1 VDYAY
6 SRRPPAPEHSRGL
19 EIECLKGMTNNR
31 FRPARRLTH
40 AITLTAAAVLAT
52 ACIVEESD
60 SAAKTAA
67 DSAAKAATT
76 PALDTAGSVAA
87 EISAPGYN
95 LYSLDTAG
103 LGAQMDSLPPLASDP
118 AFAQITPTSAVA
130 PPRKFPIT
138 IANRGPAVLQL
149 QVMLDRAGFSPGIID
164 GTWGKNA
171 AKALRYF
178 RAANG
183 MDSAATKTL
192 DKSTYDRL
200 AAAAGTTPLITTHQ
214 VTADD
219 VEGPFLPIPDD
230 VYEQAKLK
238 CLCYSSPAEQ
248 LAEQFHTSEA
258 MLRQLNP
265 KVDLKSLA
273 AGVSLQVPNV
283 QAPTGD
289 QATRDTA
296 AQRAATRDTAAK
308 GAAKIVISRSG
319 FWTHVLDGS
328 GKIIA
333 HFPSTLGAGYDP
345 SPTGGFRVTNISH
358 DPSFH
363 YQPALFA
370 EVPDSKPK
378 AKLPPGP
385 NSPVGVVWMA
395 LSKPHYGIHGTSSP
409 ETIGYTNSHGCVR
422 LTNWDA
428 ERLASLIRAGTPV
441 EFQ

>member
-1 VDYAY
+1 
-6 SRRPPAPEHSRGL
+6 
-19 EIECLKGMTNNR
+19 MTNYR
-31 FRPARRLTH
+31 LRAAGRLTRTVTVTIATML
-40 AITLTAAAVLAT
+40 AI

-60 SAAKTAA
+60 ASKKTAA
-67 DSAAKAATT
+67 DSAAQAAT
-76 PALDTAGSVAA
+76 ASADLDTAGSVAP

-95 LYSLDTAG
+95 VYSLDTAG
-103 LGAQMDSLPPLASDP
+103 LGAQMDSLPPLSSDP
-118 AFAQITPTSAVA
+118 AFTQITASSAVA
-130 PPRKFPIT
+130 APRRFPLPIP
-138 IANRGPAVLQL
+138 NRGPVVLQL

-178 RAANG
+178 RAANA
-183 MDSAATKTL
+183 MDTAATKTL
-192 DKSTYDRL
+192 DKATYDRL
-200 AAAAGTTPLITTHQ
+200 AAAAQTTPLITTHE
-214 VTADD
+214 VTMDD
-219 VEGPFLPIPDD
+219 MEGPFLPIPDD

-265 KVDLKSLA
+265 KVNLKSLA
-273 AGVSLQVPNV
+273 AGMSLQVPNV
-283 QAPTGD
+283 QTPID
-289 QATRDTA
+289 DPATRDTA
-296 AQRAATRDTAAK
+296 AQRAA
-308 GAAKIVISRSG
+308 KIVISKTG
-319 FWTHVLDGS
+319 FWTQVMDGS
-328 GKIIA
+328 GKVVA

-345 SPTGGFRVTNISH
+345 SPTGGFRVTNIARE
-358 DPSFH
+358 PSFH

-370 EVPDSKPK
+370 EVPDTEPK
-378 AKLPPGP
+378 ARLPPGP

-409 ETIGYTNSHGCVR
+409 ETIGYSNSHGCVR

-428 ERLASLIRAGTPV
+428 DRLASLIRAGTPV

>member
-1 VDYAY
+1 
-6 SRRPPAPEHSRGL
+6 
-19 EIECLKGMTNNR
+19 
-31 FRPARRLTH
+31 
-40 AITLTAAAVLAT
+40 
-52 ACIVEESD
+52 
-60 SAAKTAA
+60 
-67 DSAAKAATT
+67 
-76 PALDTAGSVAA
+76 
-87 EISAPGYN
+87 
-95 LYSLDTAG
+95 
-103 LGAQMDSLPPLASDP
+103 
-118 AFAQITPTSAVA
+118 
-130 PPRKFPIT
+130 
-138 IANRGPAVLQL
+138 
-149 QVMLDRAGFSPGIID
+149 MLDRAGFSPGIID

-183 MDSAATKTL
+183 MDSATKTL

-200 AAAAGTTPLITTHQ
+200 AAAAGTTPVITTHQ

-265 KVDLKSLA
+265 KVNLKSLA

-283 QAPTGD
+283 QTPID
-289 QATRDTA
+289 SPATRDTA
-296 AQRAATRDTAAK
+296 AQ
-308 GAAKIVISRSG
+308 GAAKIFISRTG

-328 GKIIA
+328 GKIVA

-345 SPTGGFRVTNISH
+345 SPTGGFRVTNISRE
-358 DPSFH
+358 PSFH
-363 YQPALFA
+363 YQPSLFA
-370 EVPDSKPK
+370 EVPDTKPK

-428 ERLASLIRAGTPV
+428 ERLASLVRPGTPV